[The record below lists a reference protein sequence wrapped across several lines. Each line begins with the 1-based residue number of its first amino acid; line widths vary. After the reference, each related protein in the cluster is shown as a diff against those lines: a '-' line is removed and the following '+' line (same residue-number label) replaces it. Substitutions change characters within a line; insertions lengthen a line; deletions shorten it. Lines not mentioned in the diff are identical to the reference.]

1 MRHKFY
7 FGLLL
12 IFFFVN
18 TNLFAQNF
26 WVPDAN
32 FRNALKQVCPGCFT
46 AQDSLITNSSSIQS
60 VQNLYISN
68 LNISSLDGIGY
79 FTSLLILHCA
89 QNQLPN
95 LPVLPATL
103 TQLVCAFNQLTS
115 LPILP
120 DSLDWLECYS
130 NQLSNL
136 PGLPP
141 TLTYLNCDNNQLTS
155 LPALPPTLTDLEC
168 QNNQLTSLPA
178 LPATLTILLCYDNQL
193 SSLPALPATLV
204 YLYCF
209 DNQLT
214 SLPPLPALLVN
225 LFCGTNQLTSLPA
238 LPASLE
244 YLNCGSNQLTNLPA
258 LPATLTSLKCP
269 ANQLTSLPALPA
281 TLEKLWCYDN
291 QLASLPALPATLE
304 YLWCYE
310 NQLTSLPALP
320 ATLTALYSDNNQLTS
335 LPALPSSLTL
345 LLCTHNQ
352 LTSLPALPSTL
363 KYLNC
368 YNNQLTSLPA
378 LPASLEE
385 LYCYSNQLT
394 SLPAIPGFTR
404 RLDCSYNPI
413 TCFPKIL
420 PRSPG
425 SQNWTKI
432 RIDSTL
438 ISCIPN
444 QNSFPLSLVQSS
456 PPFPFCSPVNSIC
469 NYNFTS
475 GYVFM
480 DVNGDGI
487 KDSLENGIPIPVYYS
502 GNYGSWPDSAGFFN
516 SISDTGNITF
526 QVNVPTYHTSTT
538 PASQTVH
545 VVTGSVD
552 TLYFGLQPIPNIND
566 LKMDLTSITFLRP
579 GFKAKYKIHYQNV
592 GTEIIS
598 NVNVKF
604 LKPSQLSNLSA
615 FPTANTINGD
625 TLIWNIASLNPFQQG
640 DIVITDS
647 VFVNATL
654 GDTANAY
661 AWIEP
666 ITGDSTPQNNSSK
679 STNIIRGSFD
689 PNDKAVSPEVVLP
702 NTTGYL
708 EYIIRFQNTGT
719 DTAFAVMVIDTL
731 SSLLNVSSMEMI
743 SASHSYDLWI
753 ENGVAKWNFIN
764 ILLPDSNTNELESHG
779 FVKFGI
785 KPKPGLTVTD
795 SIQNKAD
802 IYFDYNA
809 AVSTNTI
816 VVNVLNPLQV
826 KDLKETELQVFPN
839 PVQDILRIVNQH
851 AGALGKIELI
861 NANGKVLETKTISTS
876 TYTWN
881 IQHLPAGTYIL
892 KGQGWGQKVVKE

>member
-1 MRHKFY
+1 MKHKFY
-7 FGLLL
+7 FSLLL
-12 IFFFVN
+12 IFFLVN
-18 TNLFAQNF
+18 ANLFAQNF

-32 FRNALKQVCPGCFT
+32 FRTKLKQVCPACFT
-46 AQDSLITNSSSIQS
+46 AQDSLITNSINIQNVTS
-60 VQNLYISN
+60 LQIYNS
-68 LNISSLDGIGY
+68 NISSLAGIEY
-79 FTSLLILHCA
+79 FTSLI
-89 QNQLPN
+89 
-95 LPVLPATL
+95 
-103 TQLVCAFNQLTS
+103 S
-115 LPILP
+115 LL
-120 DSLDWLECYS
+120 C
-130 NQLSNL
+130 N
-136 PGLPP
+136 
-141 TLTYLNCDNNQLTS
+141 NNQLTS
-155 LPALPPTLTDLEC
+155 LP
-168 QNNQLTSLPA
+168 S
-178 LPATLTILLCYDNQL
+178 LPATLTD
-193 SSLPALPATLV
+193 
-204 YLYCF
+204 
-209 DNQLT
+209 
-214 SLPPLPALLVN
+214 
-225 LFCGTNQLTSLPA
+225 
-238 LPASLE
+238 
-244 YLNCGSNQLTNLPA
+244 LNCS
-258 LPATLTSLKCP
+258 

-281 TLEKLWCYDN
+281 TLI
-291 QLASLPALPATLE
+291 SLS
-304 YLWCYE
+304 CSI

-320 ATLTALYSDNNQLTS
+320 ATLIYLLCGLNQLTILPALPSTLTYLDCQQIGLASLPALPASIEYLNCFFNQLTS
-335 LPALPSSLTL
+335 LPP
-345 LLCTHNQ
+345 
-352 LTSLPALPSTL
+352 LPSTL

-425 SQNWTKI
+425 SQNWTMI

-444 QNSFPLSLVQSS
+444 QTTFPLSVVYSYQPL
-456 PPFPFCSPVNSIC
+456 PFCSPTNNSC

-487 KDSLENGIPIPVYYS
+487 KDSLENGMTVPVNYS
-502 GNYGSWPDSAGFFN
+502 NNYGIWPDSAGFFN
-516 SISDTGNITF
+516 AVSDTGNITF
-526 QVNVPTYHTSTT
+526 QINAPNYYTTTT
-538 PASQTVH
+538 PSSQTVH
-545 VVTGSVD
+545 VVPGSID

-566 LKMDLTSITFLRP
+566 LKVDLTSITFLRP
-579 GFKAKYKIHYQNV
+579 GFKANYKIHFQNV

-604 LKPSQLSNLSA
+604 LKPASLANLSSLPA
-615 FPTANTINGD
+615 ISSVSGD
-625 TLIWNIASLNPFQQG
+625 TLIWNIPSLFPFQQG
-640 DIVITDS
+640 EILIQDS
-647 VFVNATL
+647 VFANVTL
-654 GDTANAY
+654 GDTAIAH

-666 ITGDSTPQNNSSK
+666 LVSDTTPQNNSST
-679 STNIIRGSFD
+679 SSNIIRGSFD

-719 DTAFAVMVIDTL
+719 DTAFAVMVMDTL

-764 ILLPDSNTNELESHG
+764 ILLPDSNTNESESHG
-779 FVKFGI
+779 FVKFRI
-785 KPKPGLTVTD
+785 KPLPGLTVTD
-795 SIQNKAD
+795 SIQNKAE

-809 AVSTNTI
+809 AVTTNTI
-816 VVNVLNPLQV
+816 FVNVLNPLQV
-826 KDLKETELQVFPN
+826 QELKETELQIFPN
-839 PVQDILRIVNQH
+839 PVQDILRLVNQH

-861 NANGKVLETKTISTS
+861 NASGKVLETKTISSS

-881 IQHLPAGTYIL
+881 LQHLPAGTYIL
-892 KGQGWGQKVVKE
+892 KGLGWGQKVVKE